1 MTPAVMILRV
11 WAMYSGS
18 KIILGVLL
26 TFYVLEMISFTINS
40 IIVSIKSTGM

>member
-1 MTPAVMILRV
+1 MILRV